1 MSNTFFPV
9 GSLKDRNLRKWF
21 KNRIENFCNGFL
33 SGIINDLIYIVRLL
47 IYRVMILESNTI
59 TNYAVFP
66 LGCQHDRFK
75 SARNDVNT
83 VIVEVI
89 IFSNILS
96 VVLSMS
102 MIFF

>member
-1 MSNTFFPV
+1 
-9 GSLKDRNLRKWF
+9 
-21 KNRIENFCNGFL
+21 
-33 SGIINDLIYIVRLL
+33 
-47 IYRVMILESNTI
+47 MILESNTI